1 MAKRILVVD
10 DDSTALRLIGYS
22 LQQEGYDVV
31 TASNGSDGLSQARK
45 QGPDL
50 IVLDVMM
57 PDLDGFEVCR
67 RLRADPATSR
77 LPIIMLTA
85 KGQVSDRVAGFR
97 AGADDYVVKPADPSE
112 LVARVA
118 ALLTRA
124 AYAETHEARIV
135 AFMGAKGGVG
145 TTTAAVNIGVHLA
158 KAGHRVALVDLRCG
172 YGTACL
178 HLNVRPRVSLGG
190 LFRGREERSGREVA
204 GALHQHVSGL
214 RVLASPQQPE
224 EYLELT
230 PTIVSGVVDA
240 LKADSDFLLLDIP
253 HAHSPWRR
261 EALERSAFIVLATEQ
276 EPTSLAAAKVALA
289 MVRGYGISTSIVG
302 GLIVHRARAS
312 TEMSAMQI
320 SNFLEIGLLGVL
332 PTAPEECMAAA
343 RMGAPVILAQP
354 QVAISMSLGQV
365 AGRLAEEPVSLQQ
378 F

>member
-10 DDSTALRLIGYS
+10 DDPTALRLIGYS

-31 TASNGSDGLSQARK
+31 TATGGQDGLSQAR
-45 QGPDL
+45 QQVPDL
-50 IVLDVMM
+50 VVLDVMM

-124 AYAETHEARIV
+124 SYAEAPEARII
-135 AFMGAKGGVG
+135 AFLGAKGGVG
-145 TTTAAVNIGVHLA
+145 TTTAAVNVGVHLA
-158 KAGHRVALVDLRCG
+158 KSGQRVTLADLRCG
-172 YGTACL
+172 YGTVCL
-178 HLNVRPRVSLGG
+178 HLNLRPRVSLGQ
-190 LFRGREERSGREVA
+190 LFRGGEDRARREIV

-214 RVLASPQQPE
+214 RVLASPQQPQ

-230 PTIVSGVVDA
+230 PAIVSGVMASLGVDA
-240 LKADSDFLLLDIP
+240 DFLLLDLP
-253 HAHSPWRR
+253 DGHSAWRR
-261 EALERSAFIVLATEQ
+261 EALERSGFIVLVTEQ
-276 EPTSLAAAKVALA
+276 APTSLASAKVALTTLKE
-289 MVRGYGISTSIVG
+289 YGISPSILG
-302 GLIVHRARAS
+302 GLIVHRSRSA

-320 SNFLEIGLLGVL
+320 SNFLDLGLLGVL

-343 RMGAPVILAQP
+343 RMGAPVILSQP
-354 QVAISMSLGQV
+354 QAAISMSLAQV
-365 AGRLAEEPVSLQQ
+365 AERLASEPVSLQR